1 MLYIPILFTLH
12 PPHLTMARLGRPGGY
27 PTEPSTPT
35 KETLAMIAASSPTVP
50 LQPRQFPGSGKS
62 PNTKRKIKKKKKK
75 KKATPEFDVTTNTA
89 PFSGESDAA
98 SAESSVGRLSGVS
111 ARSGKDNPA
120 YNNLLMQ
127 IERLELQNI
136 GSKLNEHKSRSVLSE
151 EKRKHE
157 GVLQEVE
164 NKLRE
169 SQREVEALK
178 VGRMPRQEQFAHTHA
193 RSP

>member
-1 MLYIPILFTLH
+1 
-12 PPHLTMARLGRPGGY
+12 
-27 PTEPSTPT
+27 
-35 KETLAMIAASSPTVP
+35 MIAASSPSVP
-50 LQPRQFPGSGKS
+50 VQPRQFPSSGKS

-75 KKATPEFDVTTNTA
+75 KKATPDFDATTNTA

-169 SQREVEALK
+169 SQWEVEALK